1 MQTVLL
7 PGCLPPMC
15 TLPGSLKMLLAGC
28 RDRKMISFW
37 RMEGSS
43 NEKLSFTNPD
53 PVSFDMHFK
62 DHMNC

>member
-1 MQTVLL
+1 
-7 PGCLPPMC
+7 
-15 TLPGSLKMLLAGC
+15 
-28 RDRKMISFW
+28 MISFW